1 MCYTVKKS
9 MLASVYIDTTIPSY
23 YVDTRA
29 SLSVHIE
36 RTRIWWDAERD
47 LYEVFVSP
55 FVIRELQ
62 EGEFPGKA
70 QALALLEHV
79 RRLTPHPEIED
90 IVERY
95 MENYLVPVNDDRDGF
110 HLAFASFYK
119 MDYLL
124 TWNCA
129 HLANVNKRQHIARI
143 NQRLGLFVPIII
155 TPLELLPPERSE

>member
-1 MCYTVKKS
+1 MY
-9 MLASVYIDTTIPSY
+9 ASVYIDTTIPSY
-23 YVDTRA
+23 YVDTRP
-29 SLSVHIE
+29 SLTVHIA
-36 RTRIWWDAERD
+36 RTRVWWDTERG
-47 LYEVFVSP
+47 LYEVFASP
-55 FVIRELQ
+55 FVFRELQ

-70 QALALLEHV
+70 RALALIEQVPILAPNAAIE
-79 RRLTPHPEIED
+79 EI
-90 IVERY
+90 VQTY
-95 MENYLVPVNDDRDGF
+95 TENYLVPINDDRDAF

-155 TPLELLPPERSE
+155 TPLELLPPERSI

>member
-1 MCYTVKKS
+1 

-23 YVDTRA
+23 YVDTRP
-29 SLSVHIE
+29 SLAVHIE
-36 RTRIWWDAERD
+36 RTRVWWDTERE

-55 FVIRELQ
+55 FVVRELQ

-70 QALALLEHV
+70 AALGLLDNV
-79 RRLTPHPEIED
+79 RRLAPDPQIEEV
-90 IVERY
+90 VEKY
-95 MENYLVPVNDDRDGF
+95 LENYLAPKNDDRDAF

-119 MDYLL
+119 IDYLL

-129 HLANVNKRQHIARI
+129 HLANVNKRQHIAKI